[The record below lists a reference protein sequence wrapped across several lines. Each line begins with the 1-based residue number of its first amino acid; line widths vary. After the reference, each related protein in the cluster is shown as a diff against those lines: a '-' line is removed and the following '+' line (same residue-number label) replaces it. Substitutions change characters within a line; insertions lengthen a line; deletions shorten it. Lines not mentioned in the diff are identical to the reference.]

1 MNNFFIYLDFISF
14 IYSYSYLLDNHNFS
28 FFRDIIFFF
37 IYDLDNHN
45 FSYKKASSSSSSS
58 LDNL

>member
-45 FSYKKASSSSSSS
+45 F
-58 LDNL
+58 